1 MSFCPTARILT
12 IFLDLSVDP
21 GEIIGDWLFISR
33 GISRDGVRNI
43 FFIDIPWLTRP
54 SYRSCLTL
62 DKLTHSSRSQNV
74 G

>member
-1 MSFCPTARILT
+1 M
-12 IFLDLSVDP
+12 IFLDLSADP

-33 GISRDGVRNI
+33 GISQDSVHNI

-62 DKLTHSSRSQNV
+62 DKLMHSSRSQNI